1 MTAFVLSPLL
11 FVSQICGCRGEI
23 PAPLPA
29 SSTEIRETPSAAIQT
44 ETSSS
49 VNSRASESVADSSFQ
64 LESDFRLLTLDDFE
78 QFSAET
84 QTWKSLPDGFAC
96 SGKPRGY
103 LYSKQPYQD
112 FTWRFEYRFLRPEKL
127 ADDNKFKGNT
137 GFLVYITGEHKL
149 WPICLEVQGKHSQ
162 MAAIKENGGAEPVIV
177 EDDDAARQRIRAAVG
192 QWNSVEIVSKA
203 GELRVSLNGTLIA
216 QSKPNFLSDGLI
228 GVQAEDHPFE
238 VRRMRIRPD

>member
-1 MTAFVLSPLL
+1 MNSDSPAA
-11 FVSQICGCRGEI
+11 VVD
-23 PAPLPA
+23 AP
-29 SSTEIRETPSAAIQT
+29 
-44 ETSSS
+44 
-49 VNSRASESVADSSFQ
+49 FQ
-64 LESDFRLLTLDDFE
+64 LESDFRLQTLDDFE
-78 QFSAET
+78 QFGADS
-84 QTWKSLPDGFAC
+84 QTWKSLPEGIAC

-177 EDDDAARQRIRAAVG
+177 DDDDTARQRNRAAVG
-192 QWNSVEIVSKA
+192 QWNAIEVVSTA
-203 GELRVSLNGTLIA
+203 GELRVSLNGTTIA
-216 QSKPNFLSDGLI
+216 KSKPNFLSDGLI
-228 GVQAEDHPFE
+228 GVQAEDYPFE
-238 VRRMRIRPD
+238 VRRMRIRPN

>member
-1 MTAFVLSPLL
+1 MNRFVILPLL
-11 FVSQICGCRGEI
+11 LMSLLCGCRGEI
-23 PAPLPA
+23 PAPVPA
-29 SSTEIRETPSAAIQT
+29 SSTENREKSSTSS
-44 ETSSS
+44 ETSDK
-49 VNSRASESVADSSFQ
+49 VNSRASAAVVDAPFQ
-64 LESDFRLLTLDDFE
+64 LESDFRLLTLEDFE
-78 QFSAET
+78 PFGGES
-84 QTWKSLPDGFAC
+84 QTWTLLPDGFAC

-127 ADDNKFKGNT
+127 ADDSKFKGNT

-177 EDDDAARQRIRAAVG
+177 DDDDTARQRNRAAVG
-192 QWNSVEIVSKA
+192 QWNAIEIVSKA
-203 GELRVSLNGTLIA
+203 GELRVSLNGTTIT
-216 QSKPNFLSDGLI
+216 QSKPNLLSDGLI

-238 VRRMRIRPD
+238 VRRMRILPD